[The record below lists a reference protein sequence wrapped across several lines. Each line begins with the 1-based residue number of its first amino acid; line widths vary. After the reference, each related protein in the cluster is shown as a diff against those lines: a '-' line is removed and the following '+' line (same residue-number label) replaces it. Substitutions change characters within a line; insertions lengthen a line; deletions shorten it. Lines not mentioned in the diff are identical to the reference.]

1 MPAFT
6 SWAFTIDRRCML
18 YAWKVAFMADVY
30 VQEKRKKPDPPK
42 PPNGQMSPI
51 QEESVSGH
59 TAAEEEQH
67 GDATLART
75 GRC

>member
-1 MPAFT
+1 MFA
-6 SWAFTIDRRCML
+6 IE
-18 YAWKVAFMADVY
+18 DVTLVH

-51 QEESVSGH
+51 MEESGCRS
-59 TAAEEEQH
+59 TAVEEEQH

-75 GRC
+75 GRLVS